1 MLVSSWQNATVRIH
15 KCLSFTGYA
24 QHRLKVGKCIYI
36 AHFFVVPHIQGVQAW
51 ITQCYLQL
59 HRCLPL
65 SVHQMAPPET
75 EVADV

>member
-36 AHFFVVPHIQGVQAW
+36 AHFLWYLTFKAFRHGSHS
-51 ITQCYLQL
+51 YLQL
-59 HRCLPL
+59 HQCLPL